1 MNLRQRI
8 RTRTAE
14 AEDQMAHKT
23 TETHHISPT
32 MDYKAHEA
40 TYNGF
45 IRLLKWSIA
54 ATAVFVVLLYFI
66 VQP

>member
-1 MNLRQRI
+1 
-8 RTRTAE
+8 
-14 AEDQMAHKT
+14 MAHKT